1 MMKMI
6 NVLLADDHHVVRE
19 GLKML
24 LNAHQEVAVIGE
36 ADNGRR
42 ILELLKTLLP
52 DVVVMDI
59 TMPELNG
66 IDSTARIKKEYPSVK
81 VLGLSMHMDRRFIEG
96 MLKAGASGYLLKS
109 CIVTELVTAIK
120 CVADG
125 DTYLSPKI
133 AGKIVERVLKQPM
146 DHGRDAMPD
155 SPELD
160 RLTSREREILQLIAE
175 GGETK
180 EIAFNLLLS
189 PKTVEAHRRNIM
201 EKLNIYNVAM
211 LTRYAIRE
219 GLTCLEV

>member
-1 MMKMI
+1 MLKMI

-66 IDSTARIKKEYPSVK
+66 IDATARIKKEYPSVK

-96 MLKAGASGYLLKS
+96 MLKAGASGYLLKN

-133 AGKIVERVLKQPM
+133 AGKIVERVLKQPVS
-146 DHGRDAMPD
+146 HGRDAMPD
-155 SPELD
+155 SPDLD

-180 EIAFNLLLS
+180 IAFNLLLS